1 MGYPSITFDFK
12 WKKDHNE
19 IQFLSSYTKGK
30 KSGITIYSIANC
42 SDQT

>member
-30 KSGITIYSIANC
+30 NRVLQFI
-42 SDQT
+42 Q